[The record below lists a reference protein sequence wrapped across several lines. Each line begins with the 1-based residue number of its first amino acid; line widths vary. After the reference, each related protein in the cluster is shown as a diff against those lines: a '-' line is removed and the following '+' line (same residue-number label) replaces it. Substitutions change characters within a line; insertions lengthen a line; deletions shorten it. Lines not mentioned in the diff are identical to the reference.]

1 LNEKIKKCEKLLSEK
16 DKLLFANSGQEIY
29 QKKLLEKKIEESLD
43 ELFSDLKN
51 LSIELKAQKKKPKK
65 YSNLKTK
72 EEILNLL
79 KKKLQIMRYR
89 FDDIEVKDEEIQEN
103 KTELEKLEKYLEQ
116 RKNTKN
122 NYVDRELYQEE
133 IDKMNEWDNRI
144 KKQDEGLEEVH
155 KDVKNLKY
163 ELEMAE
169 EGIDIIQ
176 KKVKKTSKKTNKS
189 HKKVITQTQKIKN
202 LTNKIRSSDKFCC
215 DVILIF
221 ILLGLIGVLV
231 AVIRQKY

>member
-1 LNEKIKKCEKLLSEK
+1 MNEKIKKCEKLLSEK

-51 LSIELKAQKKKPKK
+51 LSIELKAQKKMR
-65 YSNLKTK
+65 TK

-176 KKVKKTSKKTNKS
+176 KKVKKTSKKANKS

>member
-1 LNEKIKKCEKLLSEK
+1 
-16 DKLLFANSGQEIY
+16 
-29 QKKLLEKKIEESLD
+29 
-43 ELFSDLKN
+43 
-51 LSIELKAQKKKPKK
+51 
-65 YSNLKTK
+65 
-72 EEILNLL
+72 
-79 KKKLQIMRYR
+79 MRYR

-122 NYVDRELYQEE
+122 NYVDRDLYQEE

-176 KKVKKTSKKTNKS
+176 KKVKKTSKKANKS